1 MYLDPYADKYQ
12 KMNGF
17 KIIILKEE
25 GINNLEGYIS
35 FEPSTRSTYDMAMRD
50 ATIDGILTMD
60 EIDKVKPGN
69 LFYKNVDPSNI
80 FIIQSVNK
88 GEQQRDTRNINAIKV
103 NSSIDLKR
111 LEYNEETGMEEYQT
125 IYENV
130 ISFVSVQNK
139 EQKNFNAG
147 TEDNT
152 ILNIQIPIFD
162 LSEKYYEVLFNDRI
176 ILKGNFERTLRVE
189 SVDEFG
195 VPGVIRMQCTFDTR
209 SD

>member
-189 SVDEFG
+189 SIDEFG

>member
-17 KIIILKEE
+17 KITILKEE
-25 GINNLEGYIS
+25 ETDNLEGYIS

>member
-17 KIIILKEE
+17 KIIILKEKE
-25 GINNLEGYIS
+25 IDNLEGYIS

-60 EIDKVKPGN
+60 KIDKVKPGN